1 MTTPWLER
9 QRYLLD
15 FTLSSLA
22 RRKGKN
28 LALVLLYA
36 VVVFALASVIMSPR
50 HSGPRR
56 WRSWRAHPTWWSSA
70 WRPAATT

>member
-36 VVVFALASVIMSPR
+36 VVVFALASVIMFTQAL
-50 HSGPRR
+50 
-56 WRSWRAHPTWWSSA
+56 RAEALAVLEGAPA
-70 WRPAATT
+70 GRPAATT